1 MAQPCLFSIGKDP
14 GRPRPFCSSS
24 PVVWATRRHWCGM
37 DLQRRTSDGWTP
49 HLRGEHSDGA
59 PLSQGRAAMLQ
70 MSRVG
75 VPPLTCLATTRPG
88 LIARLRLFS
97 LLSLIVAVFTGLQ
110 LVIAEGTPKVEVRV
124 IPRDVPV
131 EVPVQVFV
139 ERIVERVVY
148 VPVPMASAEALPPA
162 MRAAVQS
169 LQGGLAVGQPSRAGA
184 STPTSLD
191 EPFELA
197 GPAGVLAS
205 AGVDAQVANITVP
218 GLG

>member
-1 MAQPCLFSIGKDP
+1 
-14 GRPRPFCSSS
+14 
-24 PVVWATRRHWCGM
+24 
-37 DLQRRTSDGWTP
+37 
-49 HLRGEHSDGA
+49 
-59 PLSQGRAAMLQ
+59 
-70 MSRVG
+70 
-75 VPPLTCLATTRPG
+75 
-88 LIARLRLFS
+88 
-97 LLSLIVAVFTGLQ
+97 
-110 LVIAEGTPKVEVRV
+110 
-124 IPRDVPV
+124 
-131 EVPVQVFV
+131 
-139 ERIVERVVY
+139 ERVVY

-218 GLG
+218 GLGTIQIGVEGAARSEPPLLVATGRLPLETGRLLLGPSSQVRAAGAASPSGTAPDGSSTAAAGASADAEHTAAVAHASTERDGDERLNGAPNGET